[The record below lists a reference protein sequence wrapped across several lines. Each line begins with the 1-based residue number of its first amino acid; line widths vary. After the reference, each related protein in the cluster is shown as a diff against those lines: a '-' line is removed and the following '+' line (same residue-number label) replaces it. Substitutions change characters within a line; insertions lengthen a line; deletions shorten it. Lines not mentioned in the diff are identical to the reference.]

1 MLFQSTITQSG
12 VTIKNMT
19 NTAASKAAINAIVK
33 AAKEAG
39 ATSVSLT
46 CTHDGD
52 MKGRNASSFSV
63 WSGNDDQVCS
73 VDNDGVTY

>member
-1 MLFQSTITQSG
+1 MLFQSTTTKGG

-19 NTAASKAAINAIVK
+19 NATASKAAINAIVK

-39 ATSVSLT
+39 ATSVSLV

-52 MKGRNASSFSV
+52 IKGSNASSFSV
-63 WSGNDDQVCS
+63 WSGDEEHICN